1 MEFQDGSRTVL
12 SLDRSSPCIELSPCR
27 LDAVVSP
34 EHPGSGRPSG
44 DVTFYVKPSDGRNF
58 RFNVQLVQGNGCG
71 GSCASWFG
79 YLFGANLIDVFF
91 TAEPGIPFQG
101 WPNPYSAS
109 DSERVWVHANDK
121 MALKD
126 VKLSEDLTEK
136 ALATLDHTTKPE
148 LERELKTTNTYIT
161 SAMQSLPTSQA
172 VLPLDDGQLGT
183 ADKALA
189 TAHEDVTEM
198 QMKVQEDTTF
208 VPAEYAPELTNPD
221 NEEQIA
227 AGVM

>member
-1 MEFQDGSRTVL
+1 M
-12 SLDRSSPCIELSPCR
+12 
-27 LDAVVSP
+27 
-34 EHPGSGRPSG
+34 
-44 DVTFYVKPSDGRNF
+44 
-58 RFNVQLVQGNGCG
+58 
-71 GSCASWFG
+71 
-79 YLFGANLIDVFF
+79 
-91 TAEPGIPFQG
+91 
-101 WPNPYSAS
+101 
-109 DSERVWVHANDK
+109 HANDK

-198 QMKVQEDTTF
+198 QMKVQEGTTF